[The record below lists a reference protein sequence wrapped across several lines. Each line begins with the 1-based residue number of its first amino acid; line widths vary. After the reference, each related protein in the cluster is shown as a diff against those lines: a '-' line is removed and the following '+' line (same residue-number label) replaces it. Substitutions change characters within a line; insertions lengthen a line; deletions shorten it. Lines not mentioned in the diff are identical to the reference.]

1 MTSRGKDGRLEV
13 ESVEATDSVPI
24 ILSQLKTNQKVSANF
39 TFSQLTALMRVKA
52 ELIFTSFLVPFIEL
66 LQAYLKIVM

>member
-24 ILSQLKTNQKVSANF
+24 ILSQLSTNQKVSVNF
-39 TFSQLTALMRVKA
+39 TFYQLPALIRVKA
-52 ELIFTSFLVPFIEL
+52 EFIFTSFLVSFIEL